1 MAKYTGPSCRQ
12 CRREGVKM
20 FLKGDRCFTDKCAIV
35 RRSTIPGQHGAARRG
50 MMKNYGLQLREKQK
64 AKRYYGVL
72 EKQFRNY
79 YDKANATEGMTG
91 ENLLKL
97 IERRLDNV
105 VYRMGFAESRRD
117 ARQLVTHG
125 HFLVNGK
132 KADIPSMILRAGDV
146 ITVRETSRKS
156 EKIKTLVD
164 NLDNR
169 TFPAW
174 LDVDKQNVTA
184 TVTTLPKR
192 EDIDFP
198 FEEHYIVE
206 WYSKKA

>member
-1 MAKYTGPSCRQ
+1 MAKYTGPACRQ
-12 CRREGVKM
+12 CRREGVKL
-20 FLKGDRCFTDKCAIV
+20 FSKGERCFTEKCAMN
-35 RRSTIPGQHGAARRG
+35 RRTGAPGQHGAAR
-50 MMKNYGLQLREKQK
+50 KKVSEYGLQLREVQK
-64 AKRYYGVL
+64 AKRYYGIP
-72 EKQFRNY
+72 ERQFRNY
-79 YDKANATEGMTG
+79 FKIADSKEGMAG
-91 ENLLKL
+91 ENLLTL

-105 VYRMGFAESRRD
+105 VFRMGMGESRRD

-125 HFLVNGK
+125 HFLVTGK
-132 KADIPSMILRAGDV
+132 KADIPSIILRAGDV
-146 ITVRETSRKS
+146 VTVKDTSRKS
-156 EKIKTLVD
+156 EKIKTLVE

-184 TVTTLPKR
+184 TVSTLPKR

-198 FEEHYIVE
+198 FEEHFIVE

>member
-1 MAKYTGPSCRQ
+1 MAKYTGPACRQ
-12 CRREGVKM
+12 CRREGVKL
-20 FLKGDRCFTDKCAIV
+20 FAKGERCFTEKCAMN
-35 RRSTIPGQHGAARRG
+35 RRTGVPGQHGAAR
-50 MMKNYGLQLREKQK
+50 KKVSEYGLQLREVQK
-64 AKRYYGVL
+64 AKRYYGIP
-72 EKQFRNY
+72 ERQFRNY
-79 YDKANATEGMTG
+79 FKMADAKEGMTG
-91 ENLLKL
+91 ENLLTL

-105 VYRMGFAESRRD
+105 VFRMGMGESRRD
-117 ARQLVTHG
+117 ARKLVTHC

-132 KADIPSMILRAGDV
+132 KADIASMILRAGDV
-146 ITVRETSRKS
+146 VTVKDTSRKS
-156 EKIKTLVD
+156 DKIKSLIE

-184 TVTTLPKR
+184 TITTLPKR

-198 FEEHYIVE
+198 FEEHFIVE

>member
-1 MAKYTGPSCRQ
+1 MAKYTGPACRQ
-12 CRREGVKM
+12 CRREGVKL
-20 FLKGDRCFTDKCAIV
+20 FAKGERCFTEKCAMN
-35 RRSTIPGQHGAARRG
+35 RRNGVPGQHGAAR
-50 MMKNYGLQLREKQK
+50 KKVSECGLPLGGVQK
-64 AKRYYGVL
+64 AKRYYGIP
-72 EKQFRNY
+72 ERQFRNY
-79 YDKANATEGMTG
+79 FKAADAKEGMTG
-91 ENLLKL
+91 ENLLTL

-105 VYRMGFAESRRD
+105 VFRMGMGESRRD

-132 KADIPSMILRAGDV
+132 KADIASMILRAGDV
-146 ITVRETSRKS
+146 ISVKETSRKS
-156 EKIKTLVD
+156 DKIKALIE

-184 TVTTLPKR
+184 TITALPKR

-198 FEEHYIVE
+198 FEEHFIVE

>member
-1 MAKYTGPSCRQ
+1 MAKYTGPACRQ
-12 CRREGVKM
+12 SRREGVKL
-20 FLKGDRCFTDKCAIV
+20 FAKGERCFTEKCAMN
-35 RRSTIPGQHGAARRG
+35 RRTGVPGQHGAAR
-50 MMKNYGLQLREKQK
+50 KKVSEYGLQLREVQK
-64 AKRYYGVL
+64 AKRYYGIP
-72 EKQFRNY
+72 ERQFRNY
-79 YDKANATEGMTG
+79 FKMADAKEGMTG
-91 ENLLKL
+91 ENLLTL

-105 VYRMGFAESRRD
+105 VFRMGMGESRRD

-132 KADIPSMILRAGDV
+132 KADIASMILRAGDV
-146 ITVRETSRKS
+146 VTVKDTSRKS
-156 EKIKTLVD
+156 DKIKSLIE

-184 TVTTLPKR
+184 TITTLPKR

-198 FEEHYIVE
+198 FEEHFIVE

>member
-1 MAKYTGPSCRQ
+1 MAKYTGPACRQ
-12 CRREGVKM
+12 CRREGVKL
-20 FLKGDRCFTDKCAIV
+20 FAKGERCFTEKCAMN
-35 RRSTIPGQHGAARRG
+35 RRTGVPGQHGAAR
-50 MMKNYGLQLREKQK
+50 KKVSEYGLQLREGQK
-64 AKRYYGVL
+64 AKRYYGIP
-72 EKQFRNY
+72 ERQFRNY
-79 YDKANATEGMTG
+79 FKAADAKEGMTG
-91 ENLLKL
+91 ENLLTL

-105 VYRMGFAESRRD
+105 VFRMGMGESRRD

-132 KADIPSMILRAGDV
+132 KADIASMILRAGDV
-146 ITVRETSRKS
+146 ISVKETSRKS
-156 EKIKTLVD
+156 DKIKALIE

-184 TVTTLPKR
+184 TITALPKR

-198 FEEHYIVE
+198 FEEHFIVE

>member
-1 MAKYTGPSCRQ
+1 MAKYTGPACRQ
-12 CRREGVKM
+12 CRREGVKL
-20 FLKGDRCFTDKCAIV
+20 FAKGERCFTEKCAMN
-35 RRSTIPGQHGAARRG
+35 RRTGVPGQHGAAR
-50 MMKNYGLQLREKQK
+50 KKVSEYGLQLREVQK
-64 AKRYYGVL
+64 AKRYYGIP
-72 EKQFRNY
+72 ERQFRNY
-79 YDKANATEGMTG
+79 FKIADAKEGMTG
-91 ENLLKL
+91 ENLLTL

-105 VYRMGFAESRRD
+105 VFRMGMGESRRD

-132 KADIPSMILRAGDV
+132 KADIASMILRAGDV
-146 ITVRETSRKS
+146 VTVKETSRKS
-156 EKIKTLVD
+156 EKIKSLVE

-184 TVTTLPKR
+184 TITALPKR

-198 FEEHYIVE
+198 FEEHFIVE

>member
-1 MAKYTGPSCRQ
+1 MAKYTGPACRQ
-12 CRREGVKM
+12 CRREGVKL
-20 FLKGDRCFTDKCAIV
+20 FAKGERCFTEKCAMN
-35 RRSTIPGQHGAARRG
+35 RRTGVPGQHGAAR
-50 MMKNYGLQLREKQK
+50 KKVSEYGLQLREVQK
-64 AKRYYGVL
+64 AKRYYGIP

-79 YDKANATEGMTG
+79 YKIADRKEGMTG
-91 ENLLKL
+91 ENLLTL
-97 IERRLDNV
+97 IERRFDNV
-105 VYRMGFAESRRD
+105 VFRMGMGESRRD

-132 KADIPSMILRAGDV
+132 KADIPSMILRTGDV

-156 EKIKTLVD
+156 EKIKTLVE

>member
-1 MAKYTGPSCRQ
+1 MAKYTGPACRQ
-12 CRREGVKM
+12 CRREGMKL
-20 FLKGDRCFTDKCAIV
+20 FAKGERCFTEKCAMN
-35 RRSTIPGQHGAARRG
+35 RRTGVPGQHGAGR
-50 MMKNYGLQLREKQK
+50 KKVSEYGLQLREVQK
-64 AKRYYGVL
+64 AKRYYGIP
-72 EKQFRNY
+72 ERQFRNY
-79 YDKANATEGMTG
+79 FKIADSKEGMTG
-91 ENLLKL
+91 ENLLTL
-97 IERRLDNV
+97 IERRLDNIV
-105 VYRMGFAESRRD
+105 FRMGMGESRRD

-132 KADIPSMILRAGDV
+132 KADIASMILRAGDV
-146 ITVRETSRKS
+146 VTVKETSRKS
-156 EKIKTLVD
+156 DKIKTLVE

-184 TVTTLPKR
+184 TVAALPKR

-198 FEEHYIVE
+198 FEEHFIVE

>member
-1 MAKYTGPSCRQ
+1 MAKYTGPACRQ
-12 CRREGVKM
+12 CRREGVKL
-20 FLKGDRCFTDKCAIV
+20 FSKGERCYTEKCALN
-35 RRSTIPGQHGAARRG
+35 RRTGAPGQHGAARKKVG
-50 MMKNYGLQLREKQK
+50 EYGKQLREKQK
-64 AKRYYGVL
+64 AKRYYGIP
-72 EKQFRNY
+72 EKQFRTY
-79 YDKANATEGMTG
+79 FEKADAKEGMTG
-91 ENLLKL
+91 ENLLTL
-97 IERRLDNV
+97 IERRFDNV
-105 VYRMGFAESRRD
+105 VFRMGMGESRRD

-156 EKIKTLVD
+156 EKIKTLVE

>member
-1 MAKYTGPSCRQ
+1 MAKYTAPACRQ
-12 CRREGVKM
+12 CRREGVKL
-20 FLKGDRCFTDKCAIV
+20 FAKGERCFTEKCAMN
-35 RRSTIPGQHGAARRG
+35 RRTGVPGQHGAAR
-50 MMKNYGLQLREKQK
+50 KKVSEYGLQLREVQK
-64 AKRYYGVL
+64 AKRYYGIP
-72 EKQFRNY
+72 ERQFRNY
-79 YDKANATEGMTG
+79 FKMADAKEGMTG
-91 ENLLKL
+91 ENLLTL

-105 VYRMGFAESRRD
+105 VFRMGMGESRRD

-132 KADIPSMILRAGDV
+132 KADIASMILRAGDV
-146 ITVRETSRKS
+146 VTVKDTSRKS
-156 EKIKTLVD
+156 DKIKSLIE

-184 TVTTLPKR
+184 TITTLPKR

-198 FEEHYIVE
+198 FEEHFIVE

>member
-1 MAKYTGPSCRQ
+1 MAKYTGPACRQ
-12 CRREGVKM
+12 CRREGVKL
-20 FLKGDRCFTDKCAIV
+20 FAKGERCFTEKCAMN
-35 RRSTIPGQHGAARRG
+35 RRTGVPGQHGAAR
-50 MMKNYGLQLREKQK
+50 KKVSEYGLQLREVQK
-64 AKRYYGVL
+64 AKRYYGIP
-72 EKQFRNY
+72 ERQFRNY
-79 YDKANATEGMTG
+79 FKMADAKEGMTG
-91 ENLLKL
+91 ENLLTL

-105 VYRMGFAESRRD
+105 VFRMGMGESRRD

-132 KADIPSMILRAGDV
+132 KADIASMILRAGDV
-146 ITVRETSRKS
+146 VTVKDTSRKS
-156 EKIKTLVD
+156 DKIKSLIE

-184 TVTTLPKR
+184 TITTLPKR

-198 FEEHYIVE
+198 IEEHLIVE
-206 WYSKKA
+206 LYSK

>member
-1 MAKYTGPSCRQ
+1 MAKYTGPACRQ
-12 CRREGVKM
+12 CRREGVKL
-20 FLKGDRCFTDKCAIV
+20 FAKGERCFTEKCAMN
-35 RRSTIPGQHGAARRG
+35 RRTGVPGQHGAAR
-50 MMKNYGLQLREKQK
+50 KKVSEYGLQLREVQK
-64 AKRYYGVL
+64 AKRYYGIP
-72 EKQFRNY
+72 ERQFRNY
-79 YDKANATEGMTG
+79 FKAADAKEGMTG
-91 ENLLKL
+91 ENLLTL

-105 VYRMGFAESRRD
+105 VFRMGMGESRRD
-117 ARQLVTHG
+117 ARQLVTNG

-132 KADIPSMILRAGDV
+132 KADIASMILRAGDV
-146 ITVRETSRKS
+146 ITVKDTSRKS
-156 EKIKTLVD
+156 DKIKSLIE

-184 TVTTLPKR
+184 TITTLPKR

-198 FEEHYIVE
+198 FEEHFIVE

>member
-1 MAKYTGPSCRQ
+1 MAKYTGPACRQ
-12 CRREGVKM
+12 CRREGVKL
-20 FLKGDRCFTDKCAIV
+20 FAKGERCFTEKCAMN
-35 RRSTIPGQHGAARRG
+35 RRTGVPGQHGAAR
-50 MMKNYGLQLREKQK
+50 KKVSEYGLQLREVQK
-64 AKRYYGVL
+64 AKRYYGIP
-72 EKQFRNY
+72 ERQFRNY
-79 YDKANATEGMTG
+79 FKTADAKEGMTG
-91 ENLLKL
+91 ENLLTL

-105 VYRMGFAESRRD
+105 VFRMGMGESRRD

-132 KADIPSMILRAGDV
+132 KADIASMILRAGDV
-146 ITVRETSRKS
+146 VTVKDTSRKS
-156 EKIKTLVD
+156 DKIKSLIE

-184 TVTTLPKR
+184 TITTLPKR
-192 EDIDFP
+192 EDNDFP
-198 FEEHYIVE
+198 FEEHFIVE

>member
-1 MAKYTGPSCRQ
+1 MAKYTGPACRQ
-12 CRREGVKM
+12 CRREGVKL
-20 FLKGDRCFTDKCAIV
+20 FAKGERCFTEKCAMN
-35 RRSTIPGQHGAARRG
+35 RRTGVPGQHGAAR
-50 MMKNYGLQLREKQK
+50 KKVSEYGLQLREVQK
-64 AKRYYGVL
+64 AKRYYGIP
-72 EKQFRNY
+72 ERQFRNY
-79 YDKANATEGMTG
+79 FKTADAKEGMTG
-91 ENLLKL
+91 ENLLTL

-105 VYRMGFAESRRD
+105 VFRMGMGESRRD

-132 KADIPSMILRAGDV
+132 KADIASMILRAGDV
-146 ITVRETSRKS
+146 VTVKDTSRKS
-156 EKIKTLVD
+156 DKIKSLIE

-184 TVTTLPKR
+184 TITTLPKR

-198 FEEHYIVE
+198 FEEHLIVE
-206 WYSKKA
+206 LYSK

>member
-1 MAKYTGPSCRQ
+1 MAKYTGPACRQ
-12 CRREGVKM
+12 CRREGVKL
-20 FLKGDRCFTDKCAIV
+20 FAKGERCFTEKCAMN
-35 RRSTIPGQHGAARRG
+35 RRTGVPGQHGAAR
-50 MMKNYGLQLREKQK
+50 KKVSEYGLQLREVQK
-64 AKRYYGVL
+64 AKRYYGIP

-79 YDKANATEGMTG
+79 YKIADRKEGMTG
-91 ENLLKL
+91 ENLLTL
-97 IERRLDNV
+97 IERRFDNV
-105 VYRMGFAESRRD
+105 VFRMGMGESRRD

-156 EKIKTLVD
+156 EKIKTLVE

>member
-1 MAKYTGPSCRQ
+1 MAKYTGHACRQ
-12 CRREGVKM
+12 CRREGVKL
-20 FLKGDRCFTDKCAIV
+20 FAKGERCFTEKCAMN
-35 RRSTIPGQHGAARRG
+35 RRTGVPGQHGAAR
-50 MMKNYGLQLREKQK
+50 KKVSEYGLQLREVQK
-64 AKRYYGVL
+64 AKRYYGIP
-72 EKQFRNY
+72 ERQFRNY
-79 YDKANATEGMTG
+79 FKMADAKEGMTG
-91 ENLLKL
+91 ENLLTL

-105 VYRMGFAESRRD
+105 VFRMGMGESRRD

-132 KADIPSMILRAGDV
+132 KADIASMILRAGDV
-146 ITVRETSRKS
+146 VTVKDTSRKS
-156 EKIKTLVD
+156 DKIKSLIE

-184 TVTTLPKR
+184 TITTLPKR

-198 FEEHYIVE
+198 FEEHFIVE

>member
-1 MAKYTGPSCRQ
+1 MAKYTGPACRQ
-12 CRREGVKM
+12 CRREGVKL
-20 FLKGDRCFTDKCAIV
+20 FAKGERCFTEKCAMN
-35 RRSTIPGQHGAARRG
+35 RRTGVPGQHGAAR
-50 MMKNYGLQLREKQK
+50 KKVSEYGLQLREVQK
-64 AKRYYGVL
+64 AKRYYGIP
-72 EKQFRNY
+72 ERQFRNY
-79 YDKANATEGMTG
+79 FKMADAKEGMTG
-91 ENLLKL
+91 ENLLTL

-105 VYRMGFAESRRD
+105 VFRMGMGESRRD

-132 KADIPSMILRAGDV
+132 KADIASMILRAGDV
-146 ITVRETSRKS
+146 VTVKDTSRKS
-156 EKIKTLVD
+156 DKIKSLIE

-174 LDVDKQNVTA
+174 LGVDKQNVTA
-184 TVTTLPKR
+184 TITTLPKR

-198 FEEHYIVE
+198 FEEHFIVE